1 MATGTTEEI
10 LKKQLSEISVTC
22 TKIFMV
28 QFDKE
33 VCAQICFAD
42 YQSLCDAAAQIDKD
56 GNSFTR
62 ANNKLKSQFNENT
75 SIFVRNLPEEVT
87 DDELFTMF
95 QQSGSVMN
103 CQVLR
108 DHKSKSKC
116 MGLVNFASQEAAQN
130 AVT

>member
-1 MATGTTEEI
+1 MKLTFAVD
-10 LKKQLSEISVTC
+10 SV
-22 TKIFMV
+22 
-28 QFDKE
+28 
-33 VCAQICFAD
+33 
-42 YQSLCDAAAQIDKD
+42 CDAAAQIDKD

-103 CQVLR
+103 CQVSGNSHSKQHSLTKAALF
-108 DHKSKSKC
+108 DKSRSSEII
-116 MGLVNFASQEAAQN
+116 NQSPNAWDWSTSQAKRLLK
-130 AVT
+130 TPSHR